1 MWCNTYQVY
10 GLPMTWSNDDP
21 TGLNHLPLTYTPITE
36 YEQNRR
42 NFRNS
47 MPDEQFDVHN
57 VIADRN
63 WEIVNMWDISIRE
76 YWHRYDT
83 LPIGKVNHGQNFL
96 EDPDPEDM
104 NPHMLLEFEPAQEM
118 NPRDRGRG
126 AFMRN
131 MRIDLERQAQLGWD
145 MVADDQFE
153 AADIEEAFLFERA
166 VDIEERD
173 VQFL

>member
-1 MWCNTYQVY
+1 M
-10 GLPMTWSNDDP
+10 
-21 TGLNHLPLTYTPITE
+21 
-36 YEQNRR
+36 
-42 NFRNS
+42 
-47 MPDEQFDVHN
+47 N
-57 VIADRN
+57 V
-63 WEIVNMWDISIRE
+63 
-76 YWHRYDT
+76 
-83 LPIGKVNHGQNFL
+83 P
-96 EDPDPEDM
+96 
-104 NPHMLLEFEPAQEM
+104 MLLEFEPVQEM

-173 VQFL
+173 VQFP